1 MSLQHVRTP
10 LLAVVAAIAMAP
22 ASPAQAETIEHIDP
36 VALSPD
42 MYSVLLENEHVR
54 VVEYRIEPGQKEPW
68 HTHPAKAMYV
78 IEGGTL
84 KITLPDGTSFVADE
98 QAGDAHWMGA
108 VGRHYGENVGDTTVR
123 IVMVEVKGANES
135 AEPESAESLQQ
146 FGEP

>member
-1 MSLQHVRTP
+1 MRI
-10 LLAVVAAIAMAP
+10 LLALILVSLAASTP
-22 ASPAQAETIEHIDP
+22 AAEQSIDP
-36 VALSPD
+36 VRVSPD

-78 IEGGTL
+78 IEGGRL

-98 QAGDAHWMGA
+98 EAGKAHWMGA

-123 IVMVEVKGANES
+123 IVMVEVKA
-135 AEPESAESLQQ
+135 AEGTAPPEDADSLSKFAQPD
-146 FGEP
+146 E